1 MTPLLSLSCSGKLNR
16 TVSITLFFPRT
27 LSGHPSR
34 QAVTSSGKRI
44 RPLKWGERKG
54 EKGSVLFS
62 CISRSAGALLASRPL
77 LGDPKRNSR
86 PALDRYSRRQSPRRP
101 KGLCRCKRRQTRI
114 SRKIIAGGPAAER
127 NRDQLLVD

>member
-44 RPLKWGERKG
+44 RPLKGGERKG
-54 EKGSVLFS
+54 ERGQSFF
-62 CISRSAGALLASRPL
+62 LAFPGQPERYWPADRCQVIQREILDPL
-77 LGDPKRNSR
+77 SIDILNGKVRE
-86 PALDRYSRRQSPRRP
+86 
-101 KGLCRCKRRQTRI
+101 GQT
-114 SRKIIAGGPAAER
+114 AY
-127 NRDQLLVD
+127 VDVKDGKLEFREK

>member
-44 RPLKWGERKG
+44 RPLKGGERR
-54 EKGSVLFS
+54 KGSVLFS
-62 CISRSAGALLASRPL
+62 CISRSADRCQVIQREILDPL
-77 LGDPKRNSR
+77 SIDI
-86 PALDRYSRRQSPRRP
+86 LDGKVRE
-101 KGLCRCKRRQTRI
+101 GQT
-114 SRKIIAGGPAAER
+114 AY
-127 NRDQLLVD
+127 VDVKDGKLKFREK